1 MHCITCGDLSGTCE
15 HSRPI
20 QSAKLSDIGACVL
33 ADRSATHGDRI
44 VGIGTVIET
53 DIPNSSY
60 HVQFKSG
67 DRNWFPVGSLWRM
80 PSKRFY
86 DKPINLG
93 GTMKKVYHSDPPIPP
108 DTMRIEVSMVDR
120 RNGTVQIMLFDPESG
135 MTSALLEISEQGI
148 RRSSQMNSNLIA
160 VDIAGYVAIIE

>member
-44 VGIGTVIET
+44 VGIGTVIEI

-67 DRNWFPVGSLWRM
+67 DRNWFPVRSLWRM
-80 PSKRFY
+80 PNKRFY

-93 GTMKKVYHSDPPIPP
+93 GPMKKVYYSDPPIPP
-108 DTMRIEVSMVDR
+108 DTKRIEVSMVDR
-120 RNGTVQIMLFDPESG
+120 KDGTVQIVLVDPETG
-135 MTSALLEISEQGI
+135 TTSSLLDISERGI
-148 RRSSQMNSNLIA
+148 RRARQVNTKLIA
-160 VDIAGYVAIIE
+160 EDIAGYVAIIE